1 MRLVYLHVYS
11 PSPLTSSSSS
21 LPSFPSPR
29 SFAPPLS
36 FPSQPLHGLP
46 PPLSLSPSL
55 PLSLQ
60 PQRERYEHTVILPAE
75 TLQKTLARD
84 FAKYTQ
90 LHIMAV
96 HLHSH
101 NFSTALFL
109 EHYRDG
115 KMIGEYGRLDPF
127 HGYGPDQSF
136 QPTSVAQRNQPLLAG
151 DSLQFHCV
159 FNTMKAKET
168 INYGVSHGDEM
179 CGPVILF
186 YPHDATAKM
195 EMEYL
200 STPEGKPEENW
211 EGHGSW
217 DRRLGI
223 DGADGADGA
232 DGVDGARV
240 AEAEVAGMG
249 AVGFPRGRR
258 QSFAPQA
265 PPQARGGGGKEE
277 IAAAA

>member
-1 MRLVYLHVYS
+1 
-11 PSPLTSSSSS
+11 
-21 LPSFPSPR
+21 
-29 SFAPPLS
+29 
-36 FPSQPLHGLP
+36 
-46 PPLSLSPSL
+46 
-55 PLSLQ
+55 
-60 PQRERYEHTVILPAE
+60 
-75 TLQKTLARD
+75 
-84 FAKYTQ
+84 
-90 LHIMAV
+90 
-96 HLHSH
+96 
-101 NFSTALFL
+101 
-109 EHYRDG
+109 
-115 KMIGEYGRLDPF
+115 MIGEYGRLDPF

-159 FNTMKAKET
+159 FNTMKAKDT

-186 YPHDATAKM
+186 YPHDASVKM

-200 STPEGKPEENW
+200 SSPVGKPEENW
-211 EGHGSW
+211 EGHGPW

-232 DGVDGARV
+232 DGVDGVDGARV